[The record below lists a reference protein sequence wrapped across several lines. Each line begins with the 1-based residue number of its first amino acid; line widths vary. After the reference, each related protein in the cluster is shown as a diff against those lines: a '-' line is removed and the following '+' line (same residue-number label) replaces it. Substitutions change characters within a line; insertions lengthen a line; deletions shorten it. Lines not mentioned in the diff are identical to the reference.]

1 MRRQRAVRRNGET
14 NPVTILI
21 IIAVAAA
28 GFYGYHVAPVY
39 MDNMEAKG
47 AVEQA
52 FNVYWLEGE
61 KNAKDKLLIRLN
73 EKGVGNHLVV
83 DENGVESWR
92 SGLGIDPDNVVF
104 DESNGKLS
112 VRVTYDRVIQFDPLK
127 KRKTFHIV
135 AEKVGKRAQ

>member
-1 MRRQRAVRRNGET
+1 VRRNGET
-14 NPVTILI
+14 NPVTII
-21 IIAVAAA
+21 VIIAVIAA

-39 MDNMEAKG
+39 MDNLEAKG

-52 FNVYWLEGE
+52 FNVYWLEGD

-73 EKGVGNHLVV
+73 EKGVGNHLKV
-83 DENGVESWR
+83 DENGVESWPT
-92 SGLGIDPDNVVF
+92 GLGVDPDNITIEEQ
-104 DESNGKLS
+104 DGKLT

-135 AEKVGKRAQ
+135 AEKVGKKAK